1 MSSAYIKT
9 EPEVT
14 ALGRS
19 LVYKANNVGPS
30 TSTLIVVYFSL
41 FQHKLVVSCNF
52 LSIRI
57 VLSCFYLLIF
67 YFEKFSTWIWR
78 SPLTVYLMLKL
89 SSVSIHKNAKTSTN
103 FTSIQ
108 PATFIGLLIRP
119 DASFFFLCYAIVR
132 GGPRGTVQG
141 VRTLPWDDLRFSNTT
156 GILPK
161 KTTLLIGVEEEQET
175 SAPLP
180 KKNPG
185 SAPDSKVRP
194 QWPIILREFYVICRS
209 WNLKRNVGPKTKDF
223 VTEQFY
229 PKLTT
234 FCRLCRS
241 ILVIFWDYKFKFIS
255 RTLSL

>member
-78 SPLTVYLMLKL
+78 LPFSVYVMLKL
-89 SSVSIHKNAKTSTN
+89 SFVPVHKNAKTGTN
-103 FTSIQ
+103 FPSIQ
-108 PATFIGLLIRP
+108 PATLIELLIRP
-119 DASFFFLCYAIVR
+119 DASFFFLCQAIVR
-132 GGPRGTVQG
+132 GGPRGRVQG
-141 VRTLPWDDLRFSNTT
+141 VCTLPWDDLRFSNTT
-156 GILPK
+156 GILHK

-175 SAPLP
+175 SAPP
-180 KKNPG
+180 PEKNPG
-185 SAPDSKVRP
+185 CAPDSKVRP
-194 QWPIILREFYVICRS
+194 QKPIILREFYVICRS
-209 WNLKRNVGPKTKDF
+209 WNLKRNVWAKNQG
-223 VTEQFY
+223 
-229 PKLTT
+229 
-234 FCRLCRS
+234 FCNLAV
-241 ILVIFWDYKFKFIS
+241 LPQANYF
-255 RTLSL
+255 LSAL